1 MTQAVI
7 DANTTDN
14 QSVEDVNAQDDL
26 DSLLSEYDTE
36 VKKVEPTE
44 PDIKEAVSWI
54 NEQRI
59 KSEKEAEETAI
70 NNAVDTIKAG
80 LEDLDFTPTN
90 GMIRGMLQDNASK
103 DPAIAKAFIHR
114 FENPKAW
121 DSALKRALKNI
132 KQDLSIDTKATSD
145 REAIASAV
153 RSASTKQPTPEAPPD
168 LNRMSDAEFQRYKMG
183 LRG

>member
-7 DANTTDN
+7 DADATES
-14 QSVEDVNAQDDL
+14 QSAKDVDAQDDL
-26 DSLLSEYDTE
+26 ESLLSEYETATTKSEPADE
-36 VKKVEPTE
+36 V
-44 PDIKEAVSWI
+44 KEAVSWI

-70 NNAVDTIKAG
+70 KNAVNSIKTG
-80 LEDLDFTPTN
+80 LEDLDFEPTD
-90 GMIRGMLQDNASK
+90 GMIRGMLQDNAHN
-103 DPAIAKAFIHR
+103 DPSIAKAFIHR
-114 FENPKAW
+114 NENPKAW
-121 DSALKRALKNI
+121 DIALKRALKNI
-132 KQDLSIDTKATSD
+132 KQDLSIDRKATSD

-153 RSASTKQPTPEAPPD
+153 RSASTKQPTPESPPD